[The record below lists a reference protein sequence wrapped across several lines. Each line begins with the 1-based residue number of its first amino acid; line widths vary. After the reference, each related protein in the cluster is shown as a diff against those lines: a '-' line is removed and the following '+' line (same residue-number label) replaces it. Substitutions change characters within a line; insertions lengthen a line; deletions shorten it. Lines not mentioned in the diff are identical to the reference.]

1 VSAGAAEQ
9 GPHPVGPASATLVAA
24 RGALRSLIRDVADF
38 PLPGV
43 LFKDIGP
50 VLASA
55 AGLRAVVAA
64 LTELVPATRADK
76 VAGIEARGFLLAAAV
91 GVAAGVG
98 VVPVRKAGK
107 LPGATRR
114 IDYALEYGSATL
126 EVQVDVV
133 QAGERVLII
142 DDVLATGGTAF
153 AAAALLSGAGAD
165 ISGLGVLLEIAA
177 LGGRGRVAPM
187 DVRPLLVV

>member
-1 VSAGAAEQ
+1 MSEGAEKA
-9 GPHPVGPASATLVAA
+9 GPHSSGLASASLVAA
-24 RGALRSLIRDVADF
+24 QGALRTLIRDVDNF

-43 LFKDIGP
+43 LFRDIGP
-50 VLASA
+50 VLADA

-64 LTELVPATRADK
+64 LSEVVAATGAHR

-91 GVAAGVG
+91 GVTSGVG

-107 LPGATRR
+107 LPGSTRR
-114 IDYALEYGSATL
+114 IDYALEYGTATL
-126 EVQVDVV
+126 EIQADIL

-142 DDVLATGGTAF
+142 DDVLATGGTAL
-153 AAAALLSGAGAD
+153 AAGALLRGAGAV
-165 ISGLGVLLEIAA
+165 ISGLGVLLEIGA